1 MPAGDTGAEPL
12 NRQPQEYAESRGSG
26 KEVPRGKGR
35 QSFRRLS
42 RELSPEDL
50 RETGTQ
56 KMILARL
63 DRLED
68 ENEELKEFK
77 EKFHERDKDVAVL
90 RERLKKSTAQDIVIG
105 ATLAGG
111 SLVLGYLPSLLLPTG
126 LLSPTGWIALVVG
139 GLFSCG
145 ITSGMEVLKQ
155 PSGSSE
161 KKQ

>member
-1 MPAGDTGAEPL
+1 MPAGDTGAEPP

-26 KEVPRGKGR
+26 KEVARGKGR

-56 KMILARL
+56 KMILDLL
-63 DRLED
+63 DQLEEEND
-68 ENEELKEFK
+68 EQKEFK

-111 SLVLGYLPSLLLPTG
+111 SLILGHLPSLPD
-126 LLSPTGWIALVVG
+126 GWVAPVVG
-139 GLFSCG
+139 GLLVAGSVAAW
-145 ITSGMEVLKQ
+145 IALKRKA
-155 PSGSSE
+155 GSSE
-161 KKQ
+161 KKR

>member
-1 MPAGDTGAEPL
+1 MPTGDTGAEPL
-12 NRQPQEYAESRGSG
+12 NLQLEEYAEPGGSG
-26 KEVPRGKGR
+26 EEAPRRKGR
-35 QSFRRLS
+35 PFRDLS
-42 RELSPEDL
+42 RKLSPEEL
-50 RETGTQ
+50 RGTGTQ
-56 KMILARL
+56 KMILDLL
-63 DRLED
+63 DQLQD

-111 SLVLGYLPSLLLPTG
+111 ALVLDYLPSLLLSTG
-126 LLSPTGWIALVVG
+126 LPSPSGWIALVVG

-145 ITSGMEVLKQ
+145 ITSGMAVLKR
-155 PSGSSE
+155 PIGSSE